1 VRARLS
7 LAFLCMAAPALAQS
21 PRDGFVACVGQ
32 RVDSIIIDAQAPTV
46 TRLERVPI
54 IGNVVREGHVVT
66 QDRVIRRFLLL
77 EPGDRCIELRRAES
91 ERILR
96 AQPFIADA
104 SIDAQP
110 NSRGGVDLVV
120 QTIDETS
127 MIVAGSL
134 SGGAPTIRSARLG
147 SSNIYGQAVHAS
159 VAWRYKQNYD
169 DRLELR
175 VADYQFLG
183 QPYVLSAFTYKDALS
198 RDDRVEVMLPFRTD
212 LQRYAWRGMVG
223 QSRTHALFME
233 RDSGQLAL
241 SYRREQG
248 EVGGLAR
255 FGPPGALSIL
265 GLSVT
270 SERTTPDSVVQVTEL
285 GFRGDT
291 ASAFDGRF
299 TPSYASRVN
308 MLLGV
313 RGIRWMRARGLDALR
328 ATHDVPMGIQLG
340 GLVGRGV
347 ELFGAHSNDILVA
360 GEMYLGVGNP
370 GLTYRLQAQSEA
382 RRTLGDT
389 LWDGMVT
396 SGRIARHSRVSDRH
410 TRVLAVEWGA
420 AHRVRV
426 PHALTLEANDGGLRG
441 YRGAISVG
449 ARRLIARLDESV
461 YIASPFEFGDL
472 GLAAFV
478 DGGRIW
484 AGDLP
489 YGQTTDIRGA
499 VGASIL
505 LAIPMRSTRTW
516 RLEYA
521 VPLNRVPGASRW
533 ELRLTHRDL
542 TSFFW
547 REPNDVAAARARAVP
562 VSVYNWP

>member
-1 VRARLS
+1 VRVRLS
-7 LAFLCMAAPALAQS
+7 LACLCVAAPALAQAR
-21 PRDGFVACVGQ
+21 PGTVACTGQ
-32 RVDSIIIDAQAPTV
+32 RVDSIIVDAQAPTV
-46 TRLERVPI
+46 TRLQRVPV
-54 IGNVVREGHVVT
+54 IGNVVREAHVVT
-66 QDRVIRRFLLL
+66 HQRVIRNFLLL

-104 SIDAQP
+104 SIDAIP
-110 NSRGGVDLVV
+110 NDRGGVDLRVE
-120 QTIDETS
+120 TIDETS
-127 MIVAGSL
+127 MIL
-134 SGGAPTIRSARLG
+134 SASVGGGAPMVRGARIG
-147 SSNIYGQAVHAS
+147 SSNIAGMAVHAS
-159 VAWRYKQNYD
+159 VAWRHQRNFD

-175 VADYQFLG
+175 VANYQFLN
-183 QPYVLSAFTYKDALS
+183 QPYVLALQAYKDPLS
-198 RDDRVEVMLPFRTD
+198 RDDRAEIMLPFRTD
-212 LQRYAWRGMVG
+212 LQRYAWRAMVG
-223 QSRTHALFME
+223 QSRTHALFVQ
-233 RDSGQLAL
+233 RDSGQLGM

-248 EVGGLAR
+248 EAGGLAR
-255 FGPPGALSIL
+255 FGPPGALSIF

-270 SERTTPDSVVQVTEL
+270 TERTTPDSVVRVSDL
-285 GFRGDT
+285 GLSGDT

-299 TPSYASRVN
+299 SHSHASRVN
-308 MLLGV
+308 ALLGV

-328 ATHDVPMGIQLG
+328 GTHDVPMGIQLG

-347 ELFGAHSNDILVA
+347 ELFGASSNDILVA
-360 GEMYLGVGNP
+360 GELYFGVGNP
-370 GLTYRLQAQSEA
+370 RLTYRLQAQSEA
-382 RRTLGDT
+382 RRTIGDT

-396 SGRIARHSRVSDRH
+396 SGRLARHSRVSDRH

-426 PHALTLEANDGGLRG
+426 PHALTLEAPDGGLRG
-441 YRGAISVG
+441 YRGATSVG

-461 YIASPFEFGDL
+461 HVGSPLEFGDL
-472 GLAAFV
+472 GLAGFV

-489 YGQTTDIRGA
+489 YGSTTEVRGA
-499 VGASIL
+499 AGVSIL

-521 VPLNRVPGASRW
+521 VPLNRVPGAGRW
-533 ELRLTHRDL
+533 EVRLTHRDL

-547 REPNDVAAARARAVP
+547 REPSDVASARARAVP